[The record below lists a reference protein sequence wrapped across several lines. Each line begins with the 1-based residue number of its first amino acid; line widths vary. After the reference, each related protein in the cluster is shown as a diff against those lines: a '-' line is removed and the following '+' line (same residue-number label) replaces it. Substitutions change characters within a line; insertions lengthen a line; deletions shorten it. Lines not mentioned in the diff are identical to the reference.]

1 MQISRKYI
9 KFNEKMNQKFLRKFA
24 LITKRKKWQLTSAHL
39 LIYFLKYSV
48 NHSTVA
54 TLIKQC
60 KLWTVLSGA
69 WRFVTPQTVTYH
81 SPLSMGFPRQEY
93 WSGLPFPSP
102 GDLPDL
108 KIEQASPVSPLF
120 TTEPPGKPLK

>member
-1 MQISRKYI
+1 MQTSRKYI

-24 LITKRKKWQLTSAHL
+24 LITKRKKWQLASAHL

-54 TLIKQC
+54 TLVKQC

-69 WRFVTPQTVTYH
+69 WRFVTPQTVVHH

-108 KIEQASPVSPLF
+108 RIEQESPVSPLF